1 MNRKYLTHLIIFVVV
16 FVQIFTPAIYAA
28 DATNANTNAV
38 ENLTIDQDNVVD
50 DAPMPDTNEP
60 YKMVTADNIEDMTAQ
75 AAILID
81 ATTGRVLYERNA
93 DKKELPASTTKM
105 MTAILALENSNEDD
119 VVSIDDRAIDEDGSS
134 IYLHT
139 GDKMKMGELLQ
150 ATMLAS
156 GNDGADAIAYYIG
169 DGSLEKFVQMMNDK
183 AKEIGTQNTHFNNP
197 HGLTDKN
204 HYSSAR
210 DLAKIAAYGMEKP
223 EFRKIVSTKEQIINW
238 EQPQGRTEDF
248 GSTNRLLWNYDD
260 VLGIKTG
267 YTEAAGG
274 CLVTAAKQDGVT
286 LIAVVLKT
294 VDSRARFIEGR
305 ALLDYGFKQIAK
317 TKSVDKAEL
326 THSIFVHDGVVAK
339 TAVSPA
345 EDVIFP
351 VLKDENEDDFTYK
364 ENLPT
369 FIKAPTKKGD
379 KVGTVDV
386 FYQGNQIGSID
397 LVANEDI
404 NEGFNLLGFLHSIF
418 FH

>member
-1 MNRKYLTHLIIFVVV
+1 MQT
-16 FVQIFTPAIYAA
+16 FTPAIYAA
-28 DATNANTNAV
+28 DTTNTNANAI
-38 ENLTIDQDNVVD
+38 ENLTIDQDNIVD

-81 ATTGRVLYERNA
+81 ATTGRVLYEKNA

-169 DGSLEKFVQMMNDK
+169 DGSIEKFVQMMNDK
-183 AKEIGTQNTHFNNP
+183 AKEIGAENTHFNNP

-238 EQPQGRTEDF
+238 EEPQGRTEDF

-260 VLGIKTG
+260 ILGIKTG

-274 CLVTAAKQDGVT
+274 CLVTAAKHDGVT

-305 ALLDYGFKQIAK
+305 ALLDYGFKQIDK

-326 THSIFVHDGVVAK
+326 THTIFVHDGAVAR
-339 TAVSPA
+339 TSVAPA

-364 ENLPT
+364 ENLPS
-369 FIKAPTKKGD
+369 FVKAPTKKGD

-386 FYQGNQIGSID
+386 FYQGKQIGSID
-397 LVANEDI
+397 LVASEDI
-404 NEGFNLLGFLHSIF
+404 SEGFNFLGFLHSIF
-418 FH
+418 VH

>member
-1 MNRKYLTHLIIFVVV
+1 MQT
-16 FVQIFTPAIYAA
+16 FTPAIYAQ
-28 DATNANTNAV
+28 DIMQS
-38 ENLTIDQDNVVD
+38 EGMDNVVD
-50 DAPMPDTNEP
+50 DAPMPDSDKP

-105 MTAILALENSNEDD
+105 MTAILALENAKSDD
-119 VVSIDDRAIDEDGSS
+119 IVNIDERAIDEEGSS
-134 IYLHT
+134 IYVHT

-156 GNDGADAIAYYIG
+156 GNDGADAIAYYVG
-169 DGSLEKFVQMMNDK
+169 GGSMEKFVQMMNDK
-183 AKEIGTQNTHFNNP
+183 AVEIGAQNTHFTNP
-197 HGLTDKN
+197 HGLTDKK

-223 EFRKIVSTKEQIINW
+223 EFRQIVSTKEQIINW
-238 EQPQGRTEDF
+238 EYPQGRTEDF

-260 VLGIKTG
+260 ILGIKTG

-274 CLVTAAKQDGVT
+274 CLVTAAKQNGVT

-305 ALLDYGFKQIAK
+305 ALLDYGFRQI
-317 TKSVDKAEL
+317 TKAQTIDKAEL
-326 THSIFVHDGVVAK
+326 THTLFVHNGNIARVQIA
-339 TAVSPA
+339 PA
-345 EDVIFP
+345 EDVVYP
-351 VLKDENEDDFTYK
+351 VLSGEDAKDFSYK
-364 ENLPT
+364 VNLPAYV
-369 FIKAPTKKGD
+369 KAPTKQGE
-379 KVGTVDV
+379 KVGSADL
-386 FYQGNQIGSID
+386 FYQGEQIGSID
-397 LVANEDI
+397 LLATEDI
-404 NEGFNLLGFLHSIF
+404 SEGFNILGFLHSIF